1 MKTKTKNLR
10 SRNGNFIAN
19 QFETIQTKKD
29 YCKHIFQ
36 SYDTIIATIEYKNN
50 TTKVLLDNDALNYSR
65 TTSKYLYQFMY
76 MNRKE
81 IEKQIEQN
89 KIKLTNLNK

>member
-1 MKTKTKNLR
+1 MQTKVKNLR
-10 SRNGNFIAN
+10 STNGNFVAN

-50 TTKVLLDNDALNYSR
+50 TKKILLDTYALEYSR
-65 TTSKYLYQFMY
+65 TTSKYLYQFML

-81 IEKQIEQN
+81 IEKEIKEN

>member
-10 SRNGNFIAN
+10 SSNGNFVAN

-36 SYDTIIATIEYKNN
+36 SYETIIATIEYKNN
-50 TTKVLLDNDALNYSR
+50 SKKVLLDNDALNYSR
-65 TTSKYLYQFMY
+65 TTSKYLYQFML
-76 MNRKE
+76 MNRQE
-81 IEKQIEQN
+81 IEKEIKEN

>member
-50 TTKVLLDNDALNYSR
+50 TKNILLDTYALEYSR
-65 TTSKYLYQFMY
+65 TTSKYLYQFML
-76 MNRKE
+76 MNRQE
-81 IEKQIEQN
+81 IEKEIKEN